1 MKVDI
6 NNKSRPR
13 GPVQGLEL
21 AAMATEQRHVNGW
34 LDYLNDE
41 DLAFVKRFLL
51 ASGSLK
57 ELAQA
62 YGISYPTVR
71 LRLDR
76 LIAKIQVVDDQR
88 IASPFERLARAQYVE
103 GKIDMAT
110 LKLLLSAH
118 QEEVEKTHETLD
130 RG

>member
-1 MKVDI
+1 MSGALTVKRWIDLL
-6 NNKSRPR
+6 
-13 GPVQGLEL
+13 G
-21 AAMATEQRHVNGW
+21 
-34 LDYLNDE
+34 DE
-41 DLAFVKRFLL
+41 DLTFVKRFVL

-76 LIAKIQVVDDQR
+76 LIEKVKVLDSQEIV
-88 IASPFERLARAQYVE
+88 SPFERLIRGQFAD

-110 LKLLLSAH
+110 LKLLLLAH
-118 QEEVEKTHETLD
+118 REEMETRHETHD

>member
-1 MKVDI
+1 M
-6 NNKSRPR
+6 
-13 GPVQGLEL
+13 
-21 AAMATEQRHVNGW
+21 AADPKHLNGW
-34 LDYLNDE
+34 LNYLSDE

-76 LIAKIQVVDDQR
+76 LITKIQVVDDQR
-88 IASPFERLARAQYVE
+88 IESPFERLARAQYAE

-110 LKLLLSAH
+110 LKLLLAAH
-118 QEEVEKTHETLD
+118 QQEVEKTHETLD